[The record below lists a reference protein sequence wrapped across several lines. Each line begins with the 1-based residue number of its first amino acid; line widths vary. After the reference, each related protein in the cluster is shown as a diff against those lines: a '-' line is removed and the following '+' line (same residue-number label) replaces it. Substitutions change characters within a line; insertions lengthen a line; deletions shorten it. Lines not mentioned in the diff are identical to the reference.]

1 MAVRPVDAPAR
12 FRYSFSYMKRTL
24 GAAVLAL
31 LLLAA
36 CHPSPR
42 FADSG
47 PAGQDLVNQ
56 AAELVYRM
64 RAERYARSLDIFF
77 AEAQG
82 VVIAPAIYRAGY
94 IGAVDLGQAVLLARD
109 QAGFY
114 SEPLFLSVGG
124 ASFGLQIGAQRTAAI
139 LFLMSP
145 EALERAS
152 QGALTLGADARIS
165 VLTWGEAHDLDIA
178 SPFADVYALLDPA
191 GFYAGVSLSGA
202 AFTLNQGLNQSRYGQ
217 DFTAQDVLF
226 ERRYFQTPG
235 AAKLQ
240 RVLSPFWL
248 DAI

>member
-1 MAVRPVDAPAR
+1 
-12 FRYSFSYMKRTL
+12 MKRTL
-24 GAAVLAL
+24 AAAVLAL

-42 FADSG
+42 FADPG

-64 RAERYARSLDIFF
+64 RAESHAHALDIYF

-94 IGAVDLGQAVLLARD
+94 FGAVDLGQAVLLARD

-114 SEPLFLSVGG
+114 SEPVFLSVGG
-124 ASFGLQIGAQRTAAI
+124 ASFGLQIGAQRTAAV

-145 EALERAS
+145 EAMDRAV
-152 QGALTLGADARIS
+152 QGTLTLGADARLT
-165 VLTWGEAHDLDIA
+165 VLTWGEAHDRDMV
-178 SPFADVYALLDPA
+178 SPFADVYAVLDPS
-191 GFYAGVSLSGA
+191 GFYAGVTLSGA
-202 AFTLNQGLNQSRYGQ
+202 AFSLHQGLNQARYGQ
-217 DFTAQDVLF
+217 GVTARDVLF
-226 ERRYFQTPG
+226 ERCCYQVPG
-235 AAKLQ
+235 AERLQ

>member
-1 MAVRPVDAPAR
+1 MPRPASGTLPL
-12 FRYSFSYMKRTL
+12 YMKR
-24 GAAVLAL
+24 AFALAGL
-31 LLLAA
+31 AILLLAA

-42 FADSG
+42 FADPG
-47 PAGQDLVNQ
+47 PAGQDLINR
-56 AAELVYRM
+56 AAELVYKA
-64 RAERYARSLDIFF
+64 RAESYAHSLDIYF

-82 VVIAPAIYRAGY
+82 VLIAPAIYRAAYLG
-94 IGAVDLGQAVLLARD
+94 GVDVGQAVLLARD
-109 QAGFY
+109 RAGFY
-114 SEPLFLSVGG
+114 SEPVFFSAGG
-124 ASFGLQIGAQRTAAI
+124 LNFGLQIGTQRLAAI
-139 LFLMSP
+139 LFLMTP
-145 EALERAS
+145 EAMDRAVK
-152 QGALTLGADARIS
+152 GALTLGADARIS
-165 VLTWGEAHDLDIA
+165 VLTWGEAHDKDIS
-178 SPFADVYALLDPA
+178 SPFADVYAVLDPA

>member
-1 MAVRPVDAPAR
+1 
-12 FRYSFSYMKRTL
+12 MKRTL

-47 PAGQDLVNQ
+47 PAGQDLINQ

-64 RAERYARSLDIFF
+64 RSESHAHSLDIFF

-82 VVIAPAIYRAGY
+82 VVIAPAIYRAAYLG
-94 IGAVDLGQAVLLARD
+94 GVDLGQAVLLAKDR
-109 QAGFY
+109 AGFY
-114 SEPLFLSVGG
+114 SEPVFLSVGG
-124 ASFGLQIGAQRTAAI
+124 LSFGLQIGTQRMAAI
-139 LFLMSP
+139 LFLMTP
-145 EALERAS
+145 EALERAA
-152 QGALTLGADARIS
+152 QGTLTLGADARIS
-165 VLTWGEAHDLDIA
+165 VLTWGEAHDKDVF

-202 AFTLNQGLNQSRYGQ
+202 AFTLHQGLNQARYGQ
-217 DFTAQDVLF
+217 GVTAQDVLV
-226 ERRYFQTPG
+226 ERRYFNVPG
-235 AAKLQ
+235 AQRLQ